1 MNGRGIEVLVV
12 SARTMSQP
20 SRVFV
25 PSVTEEDGG
34 TIGLGVFSTEE
45 VAWKVLRKFL
55 SKSHL
60 MSLTRSDIVIWE
72 VDQVGDNGMIVLSSM
87 HCRDCPVCKRR
98 TFWIDLESYS
108 AMCTGNL
115 CEAWIE
121 ESTLEPGKIDLGWP
135 PTRFLKQ
142 AENIEDA
149 LSELRIIGAEIE
161 AAGRTPEESFT
172 SIPEE

>member
-1 MNGRGIEVLVV
+1 MNGRGIEGLD
-12 SARTMSQP
+12 APAPNMSQP

-34 TIGLGVFSTEE
+34 TIGLGVFSSEE

-60 MSLTRSDIVIWE
+60 MALTRSDLVIWE
-72 VDQVGDNGMIVLSSM
+72 VDLVGEDAMTVLSSM

-98 TFWIDLESYS
+98 TFWIDLDTYS
-108 AMCTGNL
+108 AICTGKS

-121 ESTLEPGKIDLGWP
+121 ESTIEPGKIDLGWP

-142 AENIEDA
+142 TETIEDA
-149 LSELRIIGAEIE
+149 LDELRIVGAEIE
-161 AAGRTPEESFT
+161 AAGRTPGEAFT

>member
-1 MNGRGIEVLVV
+1 MNGRGIEGPP
-12 SARTMSQP
+12 SSSTFMAAP

-25 PSVTEEDGG
+25 PSVTEEGG
-34 TIGLGVFSTEE
+34 GAIGLGVFSSEE
-45 VAWKVLRKFL
+45 IAWKVLRAFL
-55 SKSHL
+55 KKSDQ
-60 MSLTRSDIVIWE
+60 MSLTRSDLVIWE
-72 VDQVGDNGMIVLSSM
+72 VDLVGESGMTVLSTM

-98 TFWIDLESYS
+98 TFWMDLESYS
-108 AMCTGNL
+108 AMCTGNA

-121 ESTLEPGKIDLGWP
+121 ESTVEPGKIDLGWP

-142 AENIEDA
+142 ADNIEDA

-161 AAGRTPEESFT
+161 AAGRTPEDAFT

>member
-1 MNGRGIEVLVV
+1 MDEGLKGCRL
-12 SARTMSQP
+12 SALIMSAP

-25 PSVTEEDGG
+25 PSVTEESGN

-45 VAWKVLRKFL
+45 VAWKVLRTFL
-55 SKSHL
+55 KKSHL
-60 MSLTRSDIVIWE
+60 MSLNRSDFVIWE
-72 VDQVGDNGMIVLSSM
+72 IDQVGEDAMTVLSSM

-98 TFWIDLESYS
+98 TFWVDLETYS
-108 AMCTGNL
+108 AMCTGQS

-121 ESTLEPGKIDLGWP
+121 ESTVEPGKIDLGWP

-142 AENIEDA
+142 TETLEDA
-149 LSELRIIGAEIE
+149 IAELRIVGADVE
-161 AAGRTPEESFT
+161 AAGRTPEDPFT

>member
-1 MNGRGIEVLVV
+1 MDEGLKGCRLP
-12 SARTMSQP
+12 ALYMTTP

-25 PSVTEEDGG
+25 PSVTEESGE

-55 SKSHL
+55 RKSHL
-60 MSLTRSDIVIWE
+60 MSLNRSDLVIWE
-72 VDQVGDNGMIVLSSM
+72 IDQVGEDGMTVLSSM

-98 TFWIDLESYS
+98 TFWVDLDSYS
-108 AMCTGNL
+108 AMCTGQA

-142 AENIEDA
+142 ADSLDDA
-149 LSELRIIGAEIE
+149 LSELRIIGAEVE
-161 AAGRTPEESFT
+161 AAGRTPNDPFT

>member
-1 MNGRGIEVLVV
+1 MNGRGIEGL
-12 SARTMSQP
+12 STTAPIMTNP
-20 SRVFV
+20 PRVYV

-55 SKSHL
+55 SKSHV
-60 MSLTRSDIVIWE
+60 MTLTRSDMVIWE
-72 VDQVGDNGMIVLSSM
+72 VDQVGENGMTVLSSM

-98 TFWIDLESYS
+98 TFWIDLDSYS
-108 AMCTGNL
+108 AICAGKS

-121 ESTLEPGKIDLGWP
+121 ESMVEPGKIDLGWP

-142 AENIEDA
+142 TENIEDA

-161 AAGRTPEESFT
+161 AAGRTPEDAFT
-172 SIPEE
+172 SFPEE